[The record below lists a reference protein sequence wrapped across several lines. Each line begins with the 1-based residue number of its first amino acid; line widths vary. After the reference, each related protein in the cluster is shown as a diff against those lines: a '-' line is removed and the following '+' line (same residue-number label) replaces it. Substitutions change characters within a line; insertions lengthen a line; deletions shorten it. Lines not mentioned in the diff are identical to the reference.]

1 MHRDFPM
8 PERLLESARAWL
20 DSDPLLKGASG
31 QRDVSQRPE
40 PVPAKL
46 SATVM
51 LLRPGAQGP
60 EVFVLRRATTMA
72 FAADMLA
79 FPGGGVDV
87 RDADPDVPWTG
98 PGPHEW
104 AERMRTSV
112 DRARELVIAA
122 AREVFEECGVLLAGP
137 DARSVVRD
145 LTAAVWDDERDALLA
160 REQSFAELLIR
171 RKLVL
176 RTDLLGLRAHWITPE
191 AEPKR
196 FDTQFFV
203 ARLPEGQV
211 ADDRSSEASRV
222 HWAAPRT
229 LLAEHD
235 RGEHIMLPPTRVMIE
250 QLARAEDLEEALAP
264 AGEVWPVMPWPAEH
278 SGEIWMRA
286 PIDELGHGLPPA
298 SALDIPPTG
307 EGSEDDTPTGEGP
320 QDDTTTVEDRR
331 DETPT
336 TGDGR
341 SS

>member
-1 MHRDFPM
+1 MYRDFPM
-8 PERLLESARAWL
+8 PERLLPSARVWL
-20 DSDPLLKGASG
+20 DSDPLLQGEARQG
-31 QRDVSQRPE
+31 QVSQRPA
-40 PVPAKL
+40 PVPATL
-46 SATVM
+46 SATVI
-51 LLRPGAQGP
+51 LLRPGADGP

-87 RDADPDVPWTG
+87 RDADPDVPWAG
-98 PGPHEW
+98 PQPPEW
-104 AERMRTSV
+104 ADRMRTSV

-137 DARSVVRD
+137 DPESVVAD
-145 LTAAVWDDERDALLA
+145 LTAPDWDEERDALLG

-171 RKLVL
+171 RSLVL
-176 RTDLLGLRAHWITPE
+176 RTDLLELRAHWITPE

-196 FDTQFFV
+196 FDTRFFV

-211 ADDRSSEASRV
+211 ADDRSSEVSRV
-222 HWAAPRT
+222 QWATPRR

-250 QLARAEDLEEALAP
+250 QLARAHDLQEALRP

-278 SGEIWMRA
+278 SGVVWMRA

-298 SALDIPPTG
+298 GAIDIPPTG
-307 EGSEDDTPTGEGP
+307 EENAP
-320 QDDTTTVEDRR
+320 
-331 DETPT
+331 
-336 TGDGR
+336 
-341 SS
+341 